1 MAGTPQNAR
10 IWSLADIYIGDTDAS
25 APTTV
30 SGDLGADWTPL
41 GLIDDDGG
49 IGEEFT
55 SEDADHYAYGGI
67 FIRKTSVKQ
76 KTSLTATALENT
88 DLVWKLANPGSESE
102 TNGGLTTR
110 TRRPRNLG
118 EAIKSVV
125 LEKKDGEI
133 TSRLYMPRVQITKS
147 GSSTTSDAE
156 IEGTPLVLDV
166 LAANDEGSEIY
177 LSVELTDDPGADA
190 SSS

>member
-1 MAGTPQNAR
+1 MAGTLANAR
-10 IWSLADIYIGDTDAS
+10 IWSLADIYVADTDAT
-25 APTTV
+25 APDDTT
-30 SGDLGADWTPL
+30 SELAADWTPI

-76 KTSLTATALENT
+76 KTTLTATALENT
-88 DLVWKLANPGSESE
+88 DLVWHLANPGSESE
-102 TNGGLTTR
+102 SDGGITTR

-118 EAIKSVV
+118 LAIKSVV
-125 LEKKDGEI
+125 LEKKDGDI

-166 LAANDEGSEIY
+166 LGANDEGGDIY
-177 LSVELTDDPGADA
+177 LSVEITDDPGAEV
-190 SSS
+190 SGS